1 MGLQKNMTD
10 CDHVYSLSCLIRHCY
25 FVGLQKN
32 MSDQWA
38 CVLVVMSDQTVLFC
52 GAAKEHD

>member
-1 MGLQKNMTD
+1 MTD

-32 MSDQWA
+32 ISDQWA
-38 CVLVVMSDQTVLFC
+38 CVLVVMSDKALLFC
-52 GAAKEHD
+52 GTAKEHD